1 MKRFWALVLALVCA
15 VCLVPPVGAE
25 NTAAE
30 ELTSST
36 AITGTG
42 FASFGFLK
50 DGDSSAYK
58 TSDGK
63 ATLTFQNEKGIGG
76 IYLMFNLEYGPY
88 TVVNNDTGATA
99 TAGKDGILHEFLD
112 MRKLFGAS
120 AKSVSVQFEGKSV
133 TLSEARTFT
142 EGETPESVQRWNP
155 PAEKADL
162 MLFATH
168 GDDDQLFFAGLLPKY
183 AARKDCVVQVVYLT
197 DHRNLTKA
205 RVHEM
210 LNGLWN
216 VGIRCYPVF
225 GAFED
230 FRIDDLEGSYQ
241 QYESLGHKREELQ
254 GFVVEQ
260 IRRFRPKVAV
270 GHDLKGEYGHG
281 MHMVYADLLTK
292 ALDLTGNA
300 EEFPESAQKYG
311 TWEIQ
316 KTYLHLYTENQ
327 IVIDYDTPME
337 ELGGMTPFEVTQKKG
352 YPCHE
357 SQQWTWF
364 TGWINGKDSPI
375 TKASQIATYNPCQF
389 GLYRTTVG
397 QDVAK
402 DDFLENIETHAQEAA
417 RLQQEQQA
425 ATQPEE
431 SQPVEA
437 QAPAQTVPTQ
447 GSDKAPSQTVKKSLK
462 TALILL
468 AVLVAAFFL
477 ALLGLRAQNI
487 RRHKARMA
495 AKRRKRRQPG
505 NGRR

>member
-1 MKRFWALVLALVCA
+1 M
-15 VCLVPPVGAE
+15 
-25 NTAAE
+25 
-30 ELTSST
+30 
-36 AITGTG
+36 
-42 FASFGFLK
+42 
-50 DGDSSAYK
+50 
-58 TSDGK
+58 
-63 ATLTFQNEKGIGG
+63 
-76 IYLMFNLEYGPY
+76 
-88 TVVNNDTGATA
+88 
-99 TAGKDGILHEFLD
+99 
-112 MRKLFGAS
+112 
-120 AKSVSVQFEGKSV
+120 
-133 TLSEARTFT
+133 
-142 EGETPESVQRWNP
+142 
-155 PAEKADL
+155 
-162 MLFATH
+162 
-168 GDDDQLFFAGLLPKY
+168 
-183 AARKDCVVQVVYLT
+183 
-197 DHRNLTKA
+197 
-205 RVHEM
+205 
-210 LNGLWN
+210 
-216 VGIRCYPVF
+216 GIRCYPVF

-230 FRIDDLEGSYQ
+230 FRIDDLEGTYE

-254 GFVVEQ
+254 SFVVEQ

-327 IVIDYDTPME
+327 IVIDYDKPME

-364 TGWINGKDSPI
+364 TDWINGKDSPI
-375 TKASQIATYNPCQF
+375 TKASQITTYNPCQF

-397 QDVAK
+397 ADVAK
-402 DDFLENIETHAQEAA
+402 DDFLENIETYAQEAA

-425 ATQPEE
+425 ATQPKE
-431 SQPVEA
+431 SQSVDA
-437 QAPAQTVPTQ
+437 QAPAQTAPTQ
-447 GSDKAPSQTVKKSLK
+447 GSDKAPSQAVKKGLT

-468 AVLVAAFFL
+468 AVLVVAFFL